1 MTHPA
6 RPTHRAW
13 LPWLLSGA
21 SVAAILVLLVK
32 GVLPA
37 TERAERAQQEVTRLQ
52 QELGATQQAVAEERA
67 KMEQLLQ
74 AKDSLNEERT
84 AIAQRLEA
92 ALKEKE
98 EALAALEAARKDL
111 TDTLES
117 QIAAGDV
124 LIQERKGELVV
135 DVADQLLFDVGS
147 SDLNAKGKELL
158 KRVATSMRRLPAQQV
173 FQVGGHTDSQP
184 VVSKDLAKRFPTNW
198 ELSAARATNVV
209 RFLQETGRVPGKQ
222 LVAAAFSQ
230 HRPTASNR
238 SEAGRKK
245 NRRIEIVLL
254 KNSP

>member
-1 MTHPA
+1 MTYPP
-6 RPTHRAW
+6 RSTHRPW

-21 SVAAILVLLVK
+21 SVAAVLVLLVK

-37 TERAERAQQEVTRLQ
+37 TERAERAKQEVARLQ
-52 QELGATQQAVAEERA
+52 GELEATQQAVADERT

-74 AKDSLNEERT
+74 ARDSLTEERT
-84 AIAQRLEA
+84 AIAQRLET

-124 LIQERKGELVV
+124 LIEERKGELVV

-147 SDLNAKGKELL
+147 TELNAKGKELL
-158 KRVATSMRRLPAQQV
+158 KRVATSMRRLPAQQI
-173 FQVGGHTDSQP
+173 FQVGGHTDSQR
-184 VVSKDLAKRFPTNW
+184 VVSKDLVKRFPTNW

-209 RFLQETGRVPGKQ
+209 RFLQEVGRVPGKQ

-230 HRPTASNR
+230 HRPAASNR

-245 NRRIEIVLL
+245 NRRIEIILL
-254 KNSP
+254 KRRP